1 MRPPSSTNLNNLFD
15 GATDIELRKFTY
27 FYLASKNHQNNV
39 KDITNDY
46 KTEQQK
52 PNFGR
57 RFVLTIL
64 TDSNLRLAKLAF
76 WQLLMWPFLCSPWEK
91 TKGGT
96 QMTNTDED
104 QPDVL
109 KEILK
114 MQQETHKLIQQMAQ
128 DVRRLKNELGLR
140 DVMR

>member
-1 MRPPSSTNLNNLFD
+1 
-15 GATDIELRKFTY
+15 
-27 FYLASKNHQNNV
+27 
-39 KDITNDY
+39 
-46 KTEQQK
+46 
-52 PNFGR
+52 
-57 RFVLTIL
+57 
-64 TDSNLRLAKLAF
+64 
-76 WQLLMWPFLCSPWEK
+76 LMWPFLCSPWEK

-96 QMTNTDED
+96 QMTSTDED

>member
-1 MRPPSSTNLNNLFD
+1 M
-15 GATDIELRKFTY
+15 
-27 FYLASKNHQNNV
+27 AS
-39 KDITNDY
+39 
-46 KTEQQK
+46 
-52 PNFGR
+52 
-57 RFVLTIL
+57 
-64 TDSNLRLAKLAF
+64 
-76 WQLLMWPFLCSPWEK
+76 
-91 TKGGT
+91 
-96 QMTNTDED
+96 TDED

>member
-1 MRPPSSTNLNNLFD
+1 M
-15 GATDIELRKFTY
+15 A
-27 FYLASKNHQNNV
+27 
-39 KDITNDY
+39 
-46 KTEQQK
+46 
-52 PNFGR
+52 
-57 RFVLTIL
+57 
-64 TDSNLRLAKLAF
+64 
-76 WQLLMWPFLCSPWEK
+76 
-91 TKGGT
+91 
-96 QMTNTDED
+96 NTDED

>member
-1 MRPPSSTNLNNLFD
+1 LQSSHISISPAKIIKTMLK
-15 GATDIELRKFTY
+15 T
-27 FYLASKNHQNNV
+27 V

-46 KTEQQK
+46 KIEQQK

-57 RFVLTIL
+57 RFCPHCPH
-64 TDSNLRLAKLAF
+64 RFKLAACQACF
-76 WQLLMWPFLCSPWEK
+76 LAVIDVAFPLLLQGK
-91 TKGGT
+91 NQGGT
-96 QMTNTDED
+96 EMANTDED

>member
-1 MRPPSSTNLNNLFD
+1 LCRRRPFYGAKGHQIVALITEAHLNVSTRDKTPKNNLND
-15 GATDIELRKFTY
+15 TTDDYEIERQR
-27 FYLASKNHQNNV
+27 H
-39 KDITNDY
+39 
-46 KTEQQK
+46 
-52 PNFGR
+52 NFVR
-57 RFVLTIL
+57 RFVPTVL

-76 WQLLMWPFLCSPWEK
+76 WQLLMWPFLSSPWEK

-96 QMTNTDED
+96 QMTNTEED

>member
-1 MRPPSSTNLNNLFD
+1 
-15 GATDIELRKFTY
+15 
-27 FYLASKNHQNNV
+27 
-39 KDITNDY
+39 
-46 KTEQQK
+46 
-52 PNFGR
+52 
-57 RFVLTIL
+57 
-64 TDSNLRLAKLAF
+64 
-76 WQLLMWPFLCSPWEK
+76 
-91 TKGGT
+91 
-96 QMTNTDED
+96 MTNTEED